1 MYAFAAEH
9 AIIKRKRGI
18 EMQETKKPKEPLL
31 SVKNDFVF
39 KLIFGD
45 ARHKDILRAFLNA
58 ITKISLE
65 DLEELEIIDSELRR
79 EYQSDK
85 KGILDIRV
93 KLKDGKQCDI
103 EIQVVPLE
111 IMPERSMFYV
121 SKMLTGQI
129 EKGKNYT
136 DLKKCIAVNIV
147 DFPCVELEQI
157 HTVFHYRED
166 THPEYQLSDMC
177 EIHFLQLP
185 YLKNKKCIEETD
197 EAIIKWLMFINHPSP
212 EILETL
218 AKEGKEMAKAVELLE
233 VISQDEQNRRI
244 YEARQKE
251 IMDEAQRQYESRKKG
266 LEQGLKK
273 GLEQGIKQG
282 IQQGMQ
288 QGMQQAKLEMVESL
302 LDILDDDVI
311 AEKTGIPLSKVEEL
325 RAKQVK

>member
-1 MYAFAAEH
+1 M
-9 AIIKRKRGI
+9 K
-18 EMQETKKPKEPLL
+18 MKKPKEQLL

-45 ARHKDILRAFLNA
+45 TRHKDILRAFLNA
-58 ITKISLE
+58 VTKIPLD
-65 DLEELEIIDSELRR
+65 DLNDLEIIDSELRR
-79 EYQSDK
+79 EYQTDK

-129 EKGKNYT
+129 EKGMHYT

-147 DFPCVELEQI
+147 DFPCVDLKKI

-166 THPEYQLSDMC
+166 HHPEYMLSDMC

-185 YLKNKKCIEETD
+185 YLQDKTCVEETD
-197 EAIIKWLMFINHPSP
+197 EAIIKWLLFINNQSP
-212 EILETL
+212 EVMEML
-218 AKEGKEMAKAVELLE
+218 AKEGEEMAKAVELLE
-233 VISQDEQNRRI
+233 IISQDEQNRRI

-251 IMDEAQRQYESRKKG
+251 LMDEAQRQFESRKKG
-266 LEQGLKK
+266 LEQGRKE
-273 GLEQGIKQG
+273 GRQEG
-282 IQQGMQ
+282 
-288 QGMQQAKLEMVESL
+288 KLEGKLEVAISL
-302 LDILDDDVI
+302 LEVLSDEVI
-311 AEKTGIPLSKVEEL
+311 AEKTELSLAKVREL
-325 RAKQVK
+325 RAQQTK